1 LPPWHCGLRGAGTD
15 TVGHSV
21 FADARYR
28 GMGDQSLMTAVRH
41 QETA

>member
-1 LPPWHCGLRGAGTD
+1 MPSAI
-15 TVGHSV
+15 SV

-28 GMGDQSLMTAVRH
+28 GMADQSLMTAVRH